1 MKNSIK
7 IIIAVALVGI
17 VAALLALQLRHS
29 QQAKM
34 KEAMDAQAP
43 VNITVESLDIKP
55 QQISKIFSIQGSTQ
69 PFQEVVVASEAT
81 GKISQ
86 LFIKQGDVVKAGA
99 PLCRVEI
106 KLKEIELK
114 SAIVQLDKAKRDYE
128 KFVALQAASNISVS
142 EVESAQVQMMQWTY
156 NVQSIE
162 QQIKE
167 STVYAPFQGMI
178 IEKAVDVGGY
188 IQVGTPVATLINI
201 QKLKAQVWLNEA
213 SISNL
218 QINDAV
224 RLELDAMSNLRIQGL
239 IKFINPKASDAG
251 KFQVLIEFDNTMHA
265 RAGMSLRA
273 FFNEQQTSDV
283 LMIPKT
289 ALVLNSETPAVFV
302 IENNKSRLQP
312 ITLGNSRLDQI
323 EVVKG
328 LSFNTTIVSKGVEN
342 VIEGQ
347 VVNIVNSK
355 H

>member
-7 IIIAVALVGI
+7 IIITVALVGI
-17 VAALLALQLRHS
+17 VAAALALQLRHS
-29 QQAKM
+29 QQVKM

-43 VNITVESLDIKP
+43 VSISVESLTLQP
-55 QQISKIFSIQGSTQ
+55 QQVSKIISIQGITQ

-99 PLCRVEI
+99 PLCRVES

-114 SAIVQLDKAKRDYE
+114 AASVQLQKAKRDYE
-128 KFVALQAASNISVS
+128 KFRALQAANNVSVAD
-142 EVESAQVQMMQWTY
+142 VENANVQMMQWTY

-167 STVYAPFQGMI
+167 STVYAPFDGMI
-178 IEKAVDVGGY
+178 TEKLVDIGGY
-188 IQVGTPVATLINI
+188 LQTGTPVVTLVNV
-201 QKLKAQVWLNEA
+201 QKLKALVWMNESSLSGIA
-213 SISNL
+213 V
-218 QINDAV
+218 NDIV
-224 RLELDAMSNLRIQGL
+224 RIQLDAMPHDTINGRVR
-239 IKFINPKASDAG
+239 FVNPKANEAG

-265 RAGMSLRA
+265 SAGMSLRA
-273 FFNEQQTSDV
+273 FFHEQQTADV

-302 IENNKSRLQP
+302 IENKQAKLQP
-312 ITLGNSRLDQI
+312 ITLGNSRLDQV
-323 EVVKG
+323 EVIKG
-328 LSFNTTIVSKGVEN
+328 LSVNTAIVSKGVEN

-347 VVNIVNSK
+347 IVNIINSNR
-355 H
+355 